1 MKKAFV
7 ANVACRNP
15 LRQARMI
22 LIKTGATNKSHSL
35 LSRKR
40 L

>member
-1 MKKAFV
+1 MNKAFV

-15 LRQARMI
+15 LNSKNDTH
-22 LIKTGATNKSHSL
+22 KTGATNKSHSL